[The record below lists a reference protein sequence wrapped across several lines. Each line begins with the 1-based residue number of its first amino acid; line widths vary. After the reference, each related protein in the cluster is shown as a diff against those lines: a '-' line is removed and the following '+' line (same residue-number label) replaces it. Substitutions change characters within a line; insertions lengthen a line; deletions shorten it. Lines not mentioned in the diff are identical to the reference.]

1 MQQFDSFAQMQRDA
15 ERRVMEMQKRAMA
28 AVEGSDPPPILLAA
42 PTADRDE
49 GAPFDS
55 APPDSAESS
64 DEGADPSS
72 APLSP
77 LNELFPG
84 LNLSDEDA
92 ERALILAILLLVRE
106 QADRNLVLLLL
117 YLLV

>member
-28 AVEGSDPPPILLAA
+28 AVEDSDPPPILLNA
-42 PTADRDE
+42 PTDRQEEEPSDLIE
-49 GAPFDS
+49 D
-55 APPDSAESS
+55 S
-64 DEGADPSS
+64 DELSDPPAGS
-72 APLSP
+72 LSP
-77 LNELFPG
+77 LNELFPN

-92 ERALILAILLLVRE
+92 ERALILAILLLVKE
-106 QADRNLVLLLL
+106 QADRNLILLLL

>member
-28 AVEGSDPPPILLAA
+28 AVESSDPPPIIIPEPTHGSERDAADGA
-42 PTADRDE
+42 PTEMPA
-49 GAPFDS
+49 F
-55 APPDSAESS
+55 S
-64 DEGADPSS
+64 DETAVQPAAS
-72 APLSP
+72 PSP

-92 ERALILAILLLVRE
+92 ERALIIAVLLLIRE
-106 QADRNLVLLLL
+106 QADRNLILLLL
-117 YLLV
+117 YLMM